1 MKGLLVKDFL
11 LTTKVQGKT
20 LGCLIVFALLM
31 AFATDN
37 PFFIVSY
44 LTFICSI
51 FSINAII
58 YDEMGNGYSFLF
70 TLPVDTKN
78 YVKSK
83 YIFCIGITVVSVIV
97 SNILAV
103 AVCLFRGKE
112 ELLTEGKAVSLAIA
126 GIVVFYQA
134 ILIPLELKF
143 SSDKS
148 RVLIFGV
155 TGGLVASI
163 LVIVNL
169 IRKNEKM
176 ADSLANGFMKFVAE
190 VKGYQIALSVLVL
203 CAIILCI
210 SYMISLKIMREKEF

>member
-70 TLPVDTKN
+70 FGHGPDM
-78 YVKSK
+78 
-83 YIFCIGITVVSVIV
+83 
-97 SNILAV
+97 IL
-103 AVCLFRGKE
+103 
-112 ELLTEGKAVSLAIA
+112 TT
-126 GIVVFYQA
+126 Q
-134 ILIPLELKF
+134 
-143 SSDKS
+143 
-148 RVLIFGV
+148 
-155 TGGLVASI
+155 
-163 LVIVNL
+163 
-169 IRKNEKM
+169 
-176 ADSLANGFMKFVAE
+176 
-190 VKGYQIALSVLVL
+190 LSGH
-203 CAIILCI
+203 
-210 SYMISLKIMREKEF
+210 R

>member
-20 LGCLIVFALLM
+20 LGFLILFALAM
-31 AFATDN
+31 TFATDN

-51 FSINAII
+51 FSMNAIV

-70 TLPVDTKN
+70 TLPIDTKN

-83 YIFCIGITVVSVIV
+83 YIFCTGFTAVSIIV
-97 SNILAV
+97 SNILA
-103 AVCLFRGKE
+103 ATVCLLRGKE
-112 ELLTEGKAVSLAIA
+112 ELLAEGKVVSLSMI
-126 GIVVFYQA
+126 GMVVLYLA

-143 SSDKS
+143 SSEKS

-155 TGGLVASI
+155 TGGLVAFFLI
-163 LVIVNL
+163 IVNL

-176 ADSLANGFMKFVAE
+176 DYGLTNGFMKFVAE

-210 SYMISLKIMREKEF
+210 SYMISLRIMREKEF